1 MGDSVAA
8 QRESDRHSV
17 LARGA
22 VGGHPV
28 AVLGAIEG
36 VVERFGVFVPT
47 EAAGVDALA
56 TFGPGLLAQVFGTA
70 VAAFVVLVGV
80 VDATG
85 LDGAAGGGEVDVP
98 TVVAVALAAVVD
110 LRDRQR
116 LVSHLAGV
124 DDVAFV

>member
-85 LDGAAGGGEVDVP
+85 LDGAAGGGESRC
-98 TVVAVALAAVVD
+98 TNGGGRCACRGRRSSRSAAA
-110 LRDRQR
+110 RKPSRR
-116 LVSHLAGV
+116 CR
-124 DDVAFV
+124 